1 VLAAA
6 VLSGGGKPM
15 ENRNRI
21 RFLAAVVFMLCAGI
35 VLVILSP
42 FGCWVLP
49 AQQTERFVRL
59 YAKPD
64 ILFFRVE
71 GYHLCPIT
79 AEGFFPPWDSTA
91 RVRMVDRLSFLTM
104 KKELF
109 VYPTDFVIEGAEI
122 TSGSLRIDKKKS
134 EVNVSLDFN
143 RGFGRLDPVNG
154 TYSMINVKPAISL
167 PPGVDP

>member
-1 VLAAA
+1 MV
-6 VLSGGGKPM
+6 
-15 ENRNRI
+15 ERNKI
-21 RFLAAVVFMLCAGI
+21 RFLFAVAFMVLAFLVFM
-35 VLVILSP
+35 ILSP

-49 AQQTERFVRL
+49 AHQTDRFIRL

-91 RVRMVDRLSFLTM
+91 RVRLVDRLSFLTM

-109 VYPTDFVIEGAEI
+109 VYPADFVVEGAEI
-122 TSGSLRIDKKKS
+122 SSGSFRIDKQNS
-134 EVNVSLDFN
+134 EVTVSLNFN
-143 RGFGRLDPVNG
+143 YGFGRLDSVNG
-154 TYSMINVKPAISL
+154 IYSMINVRPAVQL
-167 PPGVDP
+167 PPGIEP